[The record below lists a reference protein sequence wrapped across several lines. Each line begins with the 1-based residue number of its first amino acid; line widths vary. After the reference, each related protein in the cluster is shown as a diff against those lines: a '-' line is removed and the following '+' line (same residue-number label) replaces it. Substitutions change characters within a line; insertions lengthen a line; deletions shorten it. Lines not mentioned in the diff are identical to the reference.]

1 MLYKRPFAA
10 ALEEAIEG
18 TEEIVSEPLTETELE
33 ANAEETAELN
43 AEIQQDS
50 NDVEATLEEVDALE
64 EQAAATDEVLAA
76 TADEETAG
84 EPVADEA
91 SAITEEQVVTA
102 EESYK
107 WTLARLGGA
116 GKYQEV
122 VKIASEAKAAG
133 KTRRERLKICNE
145 GVKETIARLIQ
156 SIINMAKQIASR
168 IVIFVKS
175 NLAKFFNYKKTIEE
189 NAKIIKGL
197 NAADVNAED
206 LAKTLASQPSAEM
219 AYILATSD
227 LSVFGELPTK
237 KKAAAGVVDGIVKKL
252 ASMAID
258 IKNSK
263 DVDESKA
270 IDSKDFDQ
278 IKAASATA
286 LENAL
291 DSGKL
296 LGLSA
301 NGVKEINGFTAL
313 VVYGKTAI
321 GTREGGK
328 GLEKVSLDFASD
340 FGANAKLDV
349 AKLISSAN
357 ATASKVAKASQDMKV
372 ISDTVVKI
380 QKDVEANLKK
390 IESTAKVEGFGK
402 AKAIRAIKAAGIDF
416 SMGLFNGY
424 IQCVKVYARAT
435 TALAAYGTKKESK
448 K

>member
-18 TEEIVSEPLTETELE
+18 TENIVSEPLTETELE

-122 VKIASEAKAAG
+122 VRIAGEAKAAG
-133 KTRRERLKICNE
+133 KTRRERLKVCNE

-189 NAKIIKGL
+189 NAKILKGL

-206 LAKTLASQPSAEM
+206 LAKTLAGQPSVEM
-219 AYILATSD
+219 SYVLATSD
-227 LSVFGELPTK
+227 LAVFGDLPTK
-237 KKAAAGVVDGIVKKL
+237 KKAAASTVDNVVKQL
-252 ASMAID
+252 AALAMD
-258 IKNSK
+258 IKNAK
-263 DVDESKA
+263 DVDESKG
-270 IDSKDFDQ
+270 ISEKDFAA
-278 IKAASATA
+278 IKANAVSALEQA
-286 LENAL
+286 LEN
-291 DSGKL
+291 GKL
-296 LGLSA
+296 FGLSTST
-301 NGVKEINGFTAL
+301 VKDINGLTILAT
-313 VVYGKTAI
+313 YGKTAI
-321 GTREGGK
+321 GVRAEGK

-340 FGANAKLDV
+340 YGSNAKVDP
-349 AKLISSAN
+349 AKLISTGA
-357 ATASKVAKASQDMKV
+357 AVASKVAKASQDMKV
-372 ISDTVVKI
+372 ISDVVVKV

-402 AKAIRAIKAAGIDF
+402 AKAIRAIKAAGIDL
-416 SMGLFNGY
+416 SMALFNSY
-424 IQCVKVYARAT
+424 LNSIKVYVRVT
-435 TALAAYGTKKESK
+435 TALAAFGTKKEK